1 MGKDMLIT
9 KKNNGVCTFVDV
21 NGNIVTTVEGFKE
34 GKVALNQ
41 IPHNYFLN
49 QEFYKAIKLAG
60 IQRIKKENPSL
71 DVTIIE
77 GKIEI
82 LKQRLFDI
90 WLKAVEEH
98 RVERKNER
106 NISL

>member
-9 KKNNGVCTFVDV
+9 KKNNGVCTFVDG
-21 NGNIVTTVEGFKE
+21 NGNVVTTVEDFKE
-34 GKVALNQ
+34 GKVTLSQ

-71 DVTIIE
+71 DANVIE

-98 RVERKNER
+98 SAERKKEH